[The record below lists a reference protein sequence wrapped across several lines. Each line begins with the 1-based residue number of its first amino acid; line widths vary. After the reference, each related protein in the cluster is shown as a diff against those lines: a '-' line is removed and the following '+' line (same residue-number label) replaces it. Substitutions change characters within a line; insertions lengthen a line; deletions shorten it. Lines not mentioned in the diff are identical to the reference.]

1 MKLNLIASILAL
13 LASTGIVKG
22 QCPLPTYVAMLATFD
37 PNVGPLYCNLPS
49 QSIKDLFEFAVGKAF
64 AVDPPP
70 YAFVG
75 TCFPQVIAGFQ
86 AFLAGGN
93 PTCQPGQHY
102 ITPTYSAS
110 NGTDFWLGRWEAPFC
125 FDFTTCNYA
134 NLDAYMASIAFRGD
148 DTFNP
153 GEKSFIE
160 NGYNITSHSLAT
172 YQCWESLIFKSQ
184 TPISADKHCSAA
196 SAHHEDAHHEHPALK
211 YHGTNYTCG
220 DISMVDVTIASKK
233 PFSVPICNDGCR
245 GVGNG
250 GDLPEEK
257 IMNIL
262 EIVAGGDRYFANG
275 VNDLNPYCTSKDTV
289 FTVKRSGNETINA
302 SECTPEKAEERAG
315 ECTAAPTPAPTVCA
329 DSTERFSVT
338 KPDKVTLVTNRSCK
352 W

>member
-22 QCPLPTYVAMLATFD
+22 QCPLPTNVAMLAGND
-37 PNVGPLYCNLPS
+37 PSVEPLFCSSTEPM
-49 QSIKDLFEFAVGKAF
+49 KVFFEFAAGKAV

-110 NGTDFWLGRWEAPFC
+110 NGTDLWFGRWEASFC

-134 NLDAYMASIAFRGD
+134 NLDEYMASIAFKAD
-148 DTFNP
+148 DAFNP

-160 NGYNITSHSLAT
+160 NGYEIIGHSLPT
-172 YQCWESLIFKSQ
+172 SQCWDSLKLSQ
-184 TPISADKHCSAA
+184 TRGPNAFCS
-196 SAHHEDAHHEHPALK
+196 EPTPECD
-211 YHGTNYTCG
+211 

-233 PFSVPICNDGCR
+233 PISVPICNDGCR
-245 GVGNG
+245 GVGDG
-250 GDLPEEK
+250 ADLPEEK
-257 IMNIL
+257 IINLL
-262 EIVAGGDRYFANG
+262 ELYADG
-275 VNDLNPYCTSKDTV
+275 VGRNPYCVSKDTV
-289 FTVKRSGNETINA
+289 VTVERSGDETFEFA
-302 SECTPEKAEERAG
+302 SECISKKAKKRAG
-315 ECTAAPTPAPTVCA
+315 QCKAAKAPKVSKA
-329 DSTERFSVT
+329 T
-338 KPDKVTLVTNRSCK
+338 KATKESKAHKAPKVPK
-352 W
+352 A

>member
-1 MKLNLIASILAL
+1 
-13 LASTGIVKG
+13 
-22 QCPLPTYVAMLATFD
+22 
-37 PNVGPLYCNLPS
+37 
-49 QSIKDLFEFAVGKAF
+49 
-64 AVDPPP
+64 
-70 YAFVG
+70 
-75 TCFPQVIAGFQ
+75 VIAGFLLFIQ
-86 AFLAGGN
+86 GIE
-93 PTCQPGQHY
+93 PTCQPGQHL
-102 ITPTYSAS
+102 ISPTYSAS
-110 NGTDFWLGRWEAPFC
+110 NGTDLWFGRWEASFC

-134 NLDAYMASIAFRGD
+134 NLDEYMASIFLKAD

-153 GEKSFIE
+153 GEKKFIE
-160 NGYNITSHSLAT
+160 NGYNITGHSLAT
-172 YQCWESLIFKSQ
+172 SQCYDSLKLSQ
-184 TPISADKHCSAA
+184 NPGPNAFCS
-196 SAHHEDAHHEHPALK
+196 EPAPK
-211 YHGTNYTCG
+211 CD

>member
-110 NGTDFWLGRWEAPFC
+110 NGTDLWFGRWEAPFC
-125 FDFTTCNYA
+125 FDFTTCNYE
-134 NLDAYMASIAFRGD
+134 NLDEYMASIFLKAD

-153 GEKSFIE
+153 GEKKFIE
-160 NGYNITSHSLAT
+160 NGYNITGHSLPT
-172 YQCWESLIFKSQ
+172 SQCWDSLKLSQ
-184 TPISADKHCSAA
+184 
-196 SAHHEDAHHEHPALK
+196 
-211 YHGTNYTCG
+211 
-220 DISMVDVTIASKK
+220 
-233 PFSVPICNDGCR
+233 
-245 GVGNG
+245 
-250 GDLPEEK
+250 
-257 IMNIL
+257 
-262 EIVAGGDRYFANG
+262 
-275 VNDLNPYCTSKDTV
+275 
-289 FTVKRSGNETINA
+289 
-302 SECTPEKAEERAG
+302 
-315 ECTAAPTPAPTVCA
+315 
-329 DSTERFSVT
+329 
-338 KPDKVTLVTNRSCK
+338 
-352 W
+352 

>member
-1 MKLNLIASILAL
+1 MKLNLSASILAL

-22 QCPLPTYVAMLATFD
+22 QQCALPPNVQMLANVNST
-37 PNVGPLYCNLPS
+37 VGPLYCSLPS

-184 TPISADKHCSAA
+184 TPISADKHCSA

-233 PFSVPICNDGCR
+233 PISVPICNDGCR
-245 GVGNG
+245 GVGDG
-250 GDLPEEK
+250 ADLPEEK
-257 IMNIL
+257 IINLL
-262 EIVAGGDRYFANG
+262 ELYADG
-275 VNDLNPYCTSKDTV
+275 VGRNPYCVSKDTV
-289 FTVKRSGNETINA
+289 VTVERSGDETFEFA
-302 SECTPEKAEERAG
+302 SECISKKAKKRAG
-315 ECTAAPTPAPTVCA
+315 QCKAAKAPKVSKA
-329 DSTERFSVT
+329 T
-338 KPDKVTLVTNRSCK
+338 KATKESKAHKAPKVPK
-352 W
+352 A